1 MRKRLGY
8 LPNGSNELVFMTN
21 VMNLVYINCI
31 HSQRKSV
38 GSGYTCLKGC
48 GSNGAIV
55 VKYRMQAPKLLGG
68 KISEDSPLV
77 DLLCS
82 KCRLPVTDA
91 RQTIDCGCRLCGH
104 CYTVLDDRY

>member
-1 MRKRLGY
+1 MASHRE
-8 LPNGSNELVFMTN
+8 NIT
-21 VMNLVYINCI
+21 
-31 HSQRKSV
+31 
-38 GSGYTCLKGC
+38 
-48 GSNGAIV
+48 
-55 VKYRMQAPKLLGG
+55 MQDSIAPKLLGG